1 MKAILEFILLII
13 LIGLAA
19 LTAASET
26 SIIAVSRLKLK
37 RRASGGSKA
46 AAIILKILE
55 TPERFFGTILVANNI
70 VDVLMASIV
79 TAMMIAL
86 VGEAAKGVLFA
97 TIIVTFLIIV
107 SEVAAKTFA
116 AHHSERL
123 SLVLARPVKALI
135 AVFSP
140 VVKVLAV
147 ITNAI
152 VNLFGGGMKGK
163 PALITEEEIRS
174 LIKIGEEE
182 DVIHKEKYKMLTRV
196 FDFSD
201 AVVRSVMRPR
211 KEIVAIDIEA
221 GFDDIVNKVLES
233 GYSRVPVYRANLD
246 NIIGL
251 INMKD
256 LLNLTVNKGL
266 VVLQD
271 MIYPVT
277 FVSGAKK
284 VTELLKSFQKG
295 HTHLAIV
302 MDESS
307 KKVEGL
313 VTLEDL
319 LEEIVG
325 EIEDEHDVRVS

>member
-1 MKAILEFILLII
+1 MEFTLLVILLA
-13 LIGLAA
+13 LAA

-37 RRASGGSKA
+37 RRAFGGSKA

-55 TPERFFGTILVANNI
+55 TPEKFFGTILVANNI
-70 VDVLMASIV
+70 VDVLIASIV
-79 TAMMIAL
+79 TAIMIAL
-86 VGEAAKGVLFA
+86 VGTAKGVLFA
-97 TIIVTFLIIV
+97 TIIVTFFIIV

-116 AHHSERL
+116 ARHSERL
-123 SLVLARPVKALI
+123 SLVLARPVKTLI
-135 AVFSP
+135 AIFSP
-140 VVKVLAV
+140 VVKILAI

-163 PALITEEEIRS
+163 PALVTEEEIRS

-271 MIYPVT
+271 MVYPAT

-284 VTELLKSFQKG
+284 VAELLKSFQKG

-302 MDESS
+302 MDESG

-325 EIEDEHDVRVS
+325 EIEDESDVRAS

>member
-1 MKAILEFILLII
+1 MVLL
-13 LIGLAA
+13 LLAA

-70 VDVLMASIV
+70 VDILMASIV

-86 VGEAAKGVLFA
+86 VGDATKGVLFA

-116 AHHSERL
+116 ARHSERL
-123 SLVLARPVKALI
+123 ALVLARPVKALI

-152 VNLFGGGMKGK
+152 VNLFGGMKGK
-163 PALITEEEIRS
+163 QALITEEEIRS

-201 AVVRSVMRPR
+201 AVVRKVMRPR
-211 KEIVAIDIEA
+211 KEIVAIDIDA
-221 GFDDIVNKVLES
+221 SFDDIVNKVLES

-271 MIYPVT
+271 MVYPAT
-277 FVSGAKK
+277 FVSGTKK

-302 MDESS
+302 TDESG

-325 EIEDEHDVRVS
+325 EIEDEHDVRAS